1 MIHHST
7 DREAGAVEQYLEES
21 LGLQVESLEK
31 GREHGRAAGLPPIE
45 VSAGQGK
52 FLQLLA
58 EMIGARRVL
67 EIGTL
72 GGYSTSWLALG
83 AGPSG
88 KVVTCE
94 FEPLHASV
102 ARENLE
108 RSGLADR
115 VEIKLGAA
123 RGTLDTLIAKRS
135 EAFDLIFIDADKR
148 NNVIYLERALE
159 LSHPGTVLVLDNVV
173 RGGAIL
179 DDPGQLG
186 SQEADV
192 RGVQESLLWLRD
204 HPRISATA
212 LQTLGS
218 KGWDG
223 FALARVL

>member
-1 MIHHST
+1 MSHHSIAG
-7 DREAGAVEQYLEES
+7 EAGAVERYLEES
-21 LGLQVESLEK
+21 LGLQIQSLEQ
-31 GREHGRAAGLPPIE
+31 GREHARASGLPSIE

-83 AGPSG
+83 VGPAG
-88 KVVTCE
+88 KVITCE

-108 RSGLADR
+108 RSGLAER

-123 RGTLDTLIAKRS
+123 QGTLDLLITQRT

-148 NNVIYLERALE
+148 NNVVYLQRALQ
-159 LSHPGTVLVLDNVV
+159 LSHPGTVLVVDNVV

-179 DDPGQLG
+179 DDPSQLG
-186 SQEADV
+186 SQEADI
-192 RGVQESLLWLRD
+192 RGVQESLTWLRES
-204 HPRISATA
+204 PRVSATA
-212 LQTLGS
+212 LQTMGA

>member
-1 MIHHST
+1 MIHHSP
-7 DREAGAVEQYLEES
+7 DRQAGAVEQYLEES
-21 LGLQVESLEK
+21 LGLQVASLEK
-31 GREHGRAAGLPPIE
+31 GREHARAAGLPSIE

-83 AGPSG
+83 VGAAGR
-88 KVVTCE
+88 VVTCE

-115 VEIKLGAA
+115 VDIKLGAA
-123 RGTLDTLIAKRS
+123 QGTLDSLISKRVQ
-135 EAFDLIFIDADKR
+135 AFDLIFIDADKR
-148 NNVIYLERALE
+148 NNVLYLERALK

-173 RGGAIL
+173 RGGAVL
-179 DDPGQLG
+179 DDPSTAG

-192 RGVQESLLWLRD
+192 RGIQQSLAWLGEHRQV
-204 HPRISATA
+204 SATA
-212 LQTLGS
+212 LQTLGA

>member
-1 MIHHST
+1 MTHHGA
-7 DREAGAVEQYLEES
+7 DHEASAVEQYLEES
-21 LGLQVESLEK
+21 LGLRVEALEK
-31 GREHGRAAGLPPIE
+31 GREHARASGLPSIE
-45 VSAGQGK
+45 VSTGQGK

-58 EMIGARRVL
+58 QMIGARRVL

-83 AGPSG
+83 VGESG
-88 KVVTCE
+88 KVITCE
-94 FEPLHASV
+94 FEPLHARV

-108 RSGLADR
+108 RAGLGDR

-123 RGTLDTLIAKRS
+123 KATLDSLITKRT

-148 NNVIYLERALE
+148 NNVIYLQRALE

-173 RGGAIL
+173 RGGTIL
-179 DDPGQLG
+179 DDPSQLG

-192 RGVQESLLWLRD
+192 RGVQEALVWLRD
-204 HPRISATA
+204 HPRVSATA
-212 LQTLGS
+212 LQTVGA